1 MVPVTQ
7 ADVNQ
12 EAFDELELAVI
23 DPPTIP
29 QESHS
34 SPHAGQISFLILKS
48 GLALWPDFLFTP
60 PVTTVLAEL
69 GGGSDGPA
77 SLVVAD
83 LPEANPLT
91 EKFA

>member
-34 SPHAGQISFLILKS
+34 SPQAGQISFLILKS
-48 GLALWPDFLFTP
+48 GRALWPDFLFTP
-60 PVTTVLAEL
+60 PV
-69 GGGSDGPA
+69 SSA